1 MRIEVVNLDEL
12 CAEVNRLLLVRGI
25 SVADGRTASVVTP
38 RNVRY
43 YRTIG
48 LLKPPTRLDGRAEYE
63 QSHINEIIAVK
74 QAQHDGVT
82 LEQLLEQRNETET
95 EEIDISL
102 MLNHS
107 FNSFSKTPPTLN
119 FLVTKAE
126 ALELNVDSS
135 ESHAVFG
142 WSIFIGTN
150 TLSGSGSRPTQQQI
164 DAIRKILD

>member
-12 CAEVNRLLLVRGI
+12 CVEVNRQLDARGI

-38 RNVRY
+38 RNIRY

-48 LLKPPTRLDGRAEYE
+48 LLKPPTRRDGHAEYE
-63 QSHINEIIAVK
+63 YFHVDDIVAIK
-74 QAQHDGVT
+74 QAQRDGIT
-82 LEQLLEQRNETET
+82 LEQLLEQRKKTET

-119 FLVTKAE
+119 FLVSKAE
-126 ALELNVDSS
+126 ALELNVDLS
-135 ESHAVFG
+135 ESDTVFG